1 MRLHQYPELFHE
13 TLRAAADHLDI
24 KLEFVEKDYWISLL
38 LFRLSKSDYTDQVVF
53 KGGTSLSK
61 GFDLIERFSEDV
73 DIAVINEEI
82 DSGNQLKKLIRTI
95 EKEITEGLK
104 EISVENVTS
113 KGSRFR
119 KSVFEYPSFEQK
131 ASNNKI
137 IVEINSFANPFP
149 YQRLTIQPMVYDFLT
164 YTGNEKYADKH
175 ELVPFELNVLNKEQ
189 TLMEKVVSLIR
200 VSFNENEVQAISEKI
215 RHFYDLYYL
224 VTDKETEQV
233 VYSESFKSKFNEI
246 LNHDRKVFDE
256 PKGWSDYRL
265 EDSVLVNDFPAI
277 WEKLKQKYQSELS
290 ALAYRPIPKEE
301 DVAEVFA
308 DLLKRIL

>member
-1 MRLHQYPELFHE
+1 M
-13 TLRAAADHLDI
+13 I
-24 KLEFVEKDYWISLL
+24 
-38 LFRLSKSDYTDQVVF
+38 
-53 KGGTSLSK
+53 
-61 GFDLIERFSEDV
+61 
-73 DIAVINEEI
+73 
-82 DSGNQLKKLIRTI
+82 
-95 EKEITEGLK
+95 
-104 EISVENVTS
+104 
-113 KGSRFR
+113 
-119 KSVFEYPSFEQK
+119 
-131 ASNNKI
+131 
-137 IVEINSFANPFP
+137 
-149 YQRLTIQPMVYDFLT
+149 YDFLT
-164 YTGNEKYADKH
+164 QTGNEKYADKY

-200 VSFNENEVQAISEKI
+200 VSFSENEVQAISEKI